1 MRQLIGSDFKT
12 VNLLK
17 QNDDVVTLNV
27 IDHAISVSSCSLRK
41 QDCVVQDDT
50 LFTCSS
56 KYVVVTMIDLANSE
70 PYVLSRALAPSHM
83 YYHVYE
89 YMHLSLVCF
98 PTVTATV

>member
-27 IDHAISVSSCSLRK
+27 IDHAISMSSCSLRK
-41 QDCVVQDDT
+41 QDCVVQDD
-50 LFTCSS
+50 LLCTCSS
-56 KYVVVTMIDLANSE
+56 KYVAVTMIDLANSE
-70 PYVLSRALAPSHM
+70 PYVLSRARVHALAPSHM

-89 YMHLSLVCF
+89 YMHLAV
-98 PTVTATV
+98 